1 MKQLILKIAVLLLR
15 MVYAPMRLLPVK
27 RRVVII
33 SRQSRKASVDI
44 RLLTDYLRMRYPD
57 LKCKVL
63 VRFIEPGIGGKLSY
77 MPHMFVQMYY
87 LATSRLVVLD
97 GYCIVACVLP
107 HRKGTEILQ
116 MWHAV
121 AAIKRFGYQSIGYPS
136 GHSRQ
141 VAETM
146 RMHRNYDY
154 VLCPGEETGWI
165 FCEAFDLEP
174 SKLVYMGLPRLDL
187 IWDSEDSRE
196 KIREA
201 YGIEDGKEILLYVPT
216 FRKNRPVYLRD
227 LIRAVDP
234 KRFVLAIRLHPLE
247 EPPESFGE
255 DIPEGLQIIVDRER
269 STQEWIRACDRIIT
283 DYSALGV
290 EAALTGKPV
299 YYYVYDIAEYEKA
312 TGLNVDPRLE
322 MPHETAITGLQLADL
337 LSSPYDFEE
346 LDRFKKKY
354 INIDTDA
361 CTARL
366 GDFIYGIVEEI
377 HPEIPDASSETEDP
391 GA

>member
-136 GHSRQ
+136 GHSRV

-154 VLCPGEETGWI
+154 VLCPG
-165 FCEAFDLEP
+165 
-174 SKLVYMGLPRLDL
+174 
-187 IWDSEDSRE
+187 
-196 KIREA
+196 
-201 YGIEDGKEILLYVPT
+201 
-216 FRKNRPVYLRD
+216 
-227 LIRAVDP
+227 
-234 KRFVLAIRLHPLE
+234 
-247 EPPESFGE
+247 
-255 DIPEGLQIIVDRER
+255 
-269 STQEWIRACDRIIT
+269 
-283 DYSALGV
+283 
-290 EAALTGKPV
+290 
-299 YYYVYDIAEYEKA
+299 
-312 TGLNVDPRLE
+312 
-322 MPHETAITGLQLADL
+322 
-337 LSSPYDFEE
+337 
-346 LDRFKKKY
+346 
-354 INIDTDA
+354 
-361 CTARL
+361 
-366 GDFIYGIVEEI
+366 
-377 HPEIPDASSETEDP
+377 
-391 GA
+391 